1 MTWRTL
7 LDIAEQTHAQIAG
20 AALQRACGSAAPEL
34 VRAGALVRTAEA
46 ALLAPLTAWD
56 SDDDAFDYGYEEGGV
71 ELTGARV
78 RVVQPTHDPYVYRLN
93 LDWMLRSAATALGIR
108 RTAPLTETIPDTLW
122 RLGVAAAGDRDC
134 IFFLARRLYQDDVLV
149 KVLAELSA
157 LLHSE
162 PLIVLTTAERHPG
175 VPVSPGI
182 RFVSLHDCALARRR
196 QLLARPRSNRR
207 GRPQRLLDGRDRDR
221 ILALADLRRRQAP
234 RCRVPARADP
244 TRGRPQ
250 AA

>member
-56 SDDDAFDYGYEEGGV
+56 SDDDAFDHGYEEGGV

-108 RTAPLTETIPDTLW
+108 RTAPLTETHP
-122 RLGVAAAGDRDC
+122 RHPVAAGRGSG
-134 IFFLARRLYQDDVLV
+134 RRPRLHL
-149 KVLAELSA
+149 LLGPSA
-157 LLHSE
+157 L
-162 PLIVLTTAERHPG
+162 PG
-175 VPVSPGI
+175 
-182 RFVSLHDCALARRR
+182 RRSR
-196 QLLARPRSNRR
+196 QGA
-207 GRPQRLLDGRDRDR
+207 G
-221 ILALADLRRRQAP
+221 
-234 RCRVPARADP
+234 
-244 TRGRPQ
+244 
-250 AA
+250 